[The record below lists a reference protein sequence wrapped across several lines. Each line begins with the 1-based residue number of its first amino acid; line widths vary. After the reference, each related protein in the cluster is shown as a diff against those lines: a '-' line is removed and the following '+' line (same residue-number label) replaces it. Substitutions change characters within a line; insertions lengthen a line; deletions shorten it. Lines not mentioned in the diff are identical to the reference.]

1 MRKLLLILMAVGL
14 AVGLSGCMMD
24 MSSTQMPVGVDTT
37 PMPALEEPVF
47 TDAEAVYSLYNQVSF
62 QDTLDDLTARLG
74 EPQVETINDQDNK
87 SYNWVGENGSG
98 VACAFSD
105 TGKLLGKVLY
115 YEDFRQCAGLMPGE
129 FDINAVASVITG
141 MSHENVISMLGSD
154 GIELAQVAQDNS
166 ANPAI
171 SVLYMWVNERG
182 DMIQI
187 LFDANGLAQQV
198 SYARVV
204 ESDPSPSPQAT
215 SEAE

>member
-24 MSSTQMPVGVDTT
+24 MSSNQMPVGVDTT

-62 QDTLDDLTARLG
+62 QDTLDDLTSRLG

-129 FDINAVASVITG
+129 FEDRKSV
-141 MSHENVISMLGSD
+141 V
-154 GIELAQVAQDNS
+154 
-166 ANPAI
+166 
-171 SVLYMWVNERG
+171 
-182 DMIQI
+182 
-187 LFDANGLAQQV
+187 
-198 SYARVV
+198 
-204 ESDPSPSPQAT
+204 
-215 SEAE
+215 

>member
-24 MSSTQMPVGVDTT
+24 MSSNQMPVGVDTT

-62 QDTLDDLTARLG
+62 QDTLDDLTSRLG

-141 MSHENVISMLGSD
+141 ISHENVISMLGSD

-187 LFDANGLAQQV
+187 LFDVNGLAQQV

>member
-24 MSSTQMPVGVDTT
+24 MSSNQMPVGVDTT

-141 MSHENVISMLGSD
+141 ISHENVVSMLGSD

-166 ANPAI
+166 TNPAI
-171 SVLYMWVNERG
+171 SVLYMWANERG

-204 ESDPSPSPQAT
+204 EPSPSPSPQAT
-215 SEAE
+215 PEAE

>member
-24 MSSTQMPVGVDTT
+24 MSSNQMPVGVDTT

-62 QDTLDDLTARLG
+62 QDTLDSLTSRLG

-105 TGKLLGKVLY
+105 TGKLLG
-115 YEDFRQCAGLMPGE
+115 
-129 FDINAVASVITG
+129 NAVASVITG
-141 MSHENVISMLGSD
+141 ISHENVISMLGSD